1 MGRSNIS
8 EVGKRFSSEYQP
20 ANRGRKKGVR
30 NRQTVLR
37 EFLRDELDATE
48 RDINNLCI
56 AVFGP
61 KQARKMRKR
70 TLKNLTEFFGTPT
83 SWSNLTW

>member
-1 MGRSNIS
+1 MGRPNIA
-8 EVGKRFSSEYQP
+8 EVGKRFSGEYQP

-30 NRQTVLR
+30 NKQTVLR
-37 EFLRDELDATE
+37 EFLRDQLDATE
-48 RDINNLCI
+48 SDINNLCI

-70 TLKNLTEFFGTPT
+70 SIKNLQEFFGT
-83 SWSNLTW
+83 